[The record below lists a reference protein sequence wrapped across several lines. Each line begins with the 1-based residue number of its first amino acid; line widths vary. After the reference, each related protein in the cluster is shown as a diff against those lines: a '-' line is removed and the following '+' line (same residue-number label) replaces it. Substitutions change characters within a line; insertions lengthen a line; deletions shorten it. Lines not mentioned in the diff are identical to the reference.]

1 MFFKPKDPKTEIEG
15 LDRALEI
22 LQDRYDKKAISLD
35 DFSRQC
41 QEIAKKR
48 EKYQKKL
55 EKQERKMY

>member
-1 MFFKPKDPKTEIEG
+1 MFFNLNDPKTELEG

-22 LQDRYDKKAISLD
+22 LQDRYDKKVISLEF
-35 DFSRQC
+35 FSKQC